1 MKIRTKKVT
10 RKEVVR
16 NLVRDAEWNV
26 GFAMDKLSDV
36 RGKEGKM
43 DDDTEFSLRCAT
55 HDLLEARAGLKAA
68 LAMLEES

>member
-16 NLVRDAEWNV
+16 NLVRDAEWKI

-36 RGKEGKM
+36 QRKGCKADEDM
-43 DDDTEFSLRCAT
+43 EISLHCT
-55 HDLLEARAGLKAA
+55 MHDLLEARADLKAA

>member
-16 NLVRDAEWNV
+16 NLVRDAEWKV

-36 RGKEGKM
+36 RGKERKM
-43 DDDTEFSLRCAT
+43 DEDIETELRFAM
-55 HDLLEARAGLKAA
+55 HDLLEARASLKAA